1 MVASKATSLSDYL
14 AELEP
19 GRRRVI
25 GAARR
30 LINRHLPR
38 GYQEVMAWGMLMW
51 QIPLARYPSTHNKQA
66 LAPVALAAQKDHN
79 ALYLLCAYTDSPA
92 ERALRAAYEKA
103 GKELELGNCCLRFRS
118 LDELV
123 PGAIA
128 PVLEATTVESFIA
141 LYEAS
146 RPKRGR

>member
-1 MVASKATSLSDYL
+1 MLDNKPNPLSAYL
-14 AELEP
+14 AELDP

-51 QIPLARYPSTHNKQA
+51 QIPLARYAHAHNRQA

-79 ALYLLCAYTDSPA
+79 ALYLMCAYADSPA

-103 GKELELGNCCLRFRS
+103 GKKLDLGKCCLRFRS

-123 PGAIA
+123 PEAIA
-128 PVLEATTVESFIA
+128 PLLEATTVESFIA

-146 RPKRGR
+146 RPKRGS